1 MKKLKFIKNL
11 FIIKTV
17 LILVIALTASGCK
30 PAGKRKNDKKIIP
43 VMASFVTNSPIEHRV
58 EINGEIKGQN
68 QVDIYPDV
76 PGKVLN
82 LYVREG
88 QFVGRGQIVA
98 TIDRSQVG
106 MIYRPATVT
115 SPISGV
121 IGKIYVEQ
129 GMTIA
134 NSTPLMLIA
143 DTRIVE
149 GVLNVTE
156 KQLGYFKIGQKTEIK
171 VESYPDIKFRGYVS
185 KISSMLDPSSRTL
198 EIRVRLFNI
207 GNRLLPGNYADFSV
221 IVKKFRNQVIVPI
234 DSIIDSIERT
244 EVFVVE
250 EIKKKKDPLK
260 KKIKKSTKNDKDK
273 KKTKKKLQK
282 KLKDKSGK
290 IYVARLRRVKTG
302 LYRGKIVQILAG
314 LKPGERVV
322 TLGKENIIDGS
333 LIKIISQEP
342 EKKNKNTGSN
352 L

>member
-1 MKKLKFIKNL
+1 
-11 FIIKTV
+11 
-17 LILVIALTASGCK
+17 
-30 PAGKRKNDKKIIP
+30 KKIIP
-43 VMASFVTNSPIEHRV
+43 VMASFVTNSLIEHRV

-185 KISSMLDPSSRTL
+185 KISSMLDPTSRTL

-221 IVKKFRNQVIVPI
+221 IVNKFRNQIIVPI

-244 EVFVVE
+244 EVFVAE
-250 EIKKKKDPLK
+250 EVKKKKDPLK
-260 KKIKKSTKNDKDK
+260 KPVKKS
-273 KKTKKKLQK
+273 KKKLKNKFNK
-282 KLKDKSGK
+282 KQGK
-290 IYVARLRRVKTG
+290 IFVARLRRIKTG
-302 LYRGKIVQILAG
+302 IYQGKIVQILAG
-314 LKPGERVV
+314 LKPGERVI

-333 LIKIISQEP
+333 LIRIIPQEP
-342 EKKNKNTGSN
+342 AKKNKKIGSK